1 MGIPE
6 KLNRLRFDLAVRS
19 ILRTPPVKLD
29 GNDFTVLSMVQHRD
43 VRSYLLAV
51 KSFCL
56 YTKPSRVV
64 VIADPTLDA
73 TDRAVMRCHV
83 PAVEFREARDFQPEG
98 IPTGGCWERFCAV
111 AEYVRDSYVVQLDAD
126 TVAVQAMPEVTAAV
140 ADGAAFTLGT
150 EDDMKIVSCGEIAT
164 WARSRLS
171 AMDHIQLV
179 AESRLDQIEAADEY
193 RYVRGCAGF
202 AGYPRASLNFAKVR
216 EFSRRMERVLPDR
229 WSEWGSEQFSSNVL
243 VASMPGARVLPH
255 PKYCA
260 PHRRRPDTVFM
271 HFIGYV
277 RYATPLY
284 ARLAS
289 QLSRDLRALT

>member
-1 MGIPE
+1 MGISE

-51 KSFCL
+51 KSLCL
-56 YTKPSRVV
+56 YVKPSRVV
-64 VIADPTLDA
+64 VIADPTLDE
-73 TDRAVMRCHV
+73 TDRAVMRRHV
-83 PAVEFREARDFQPEG
+83 PGVEFREARDFQRDG
-98 IPTGGCWERFCAV
+98 IPRGGCWERFCAV
-111 AEYVRDSYVVQLDAD
+111 ADYARDSYVVQLDAD
-126 TVAVQAMPEVTAAV
+126 TVAVEPLPEVLAAV

-150 EDDMKIVSCGEIAT
+150 EDDMNIVSSSEIAT
-164 WARSRLS
+164 WARSRLGPT
-171 AMDHIQLV
+171 DHIQLV
-179 AESRLDQIEAADEY
+179 AESRLDQIEAANEY

-202 AGYPRASLNFAKVR
+202 AGYPRASLDFAKVH
-216 EFSRRMERVLPDR
+216 EFSRRMEQVLPDR

-260 PHRRRPDTVFM
+260 PHRRRADTVFM

-277 RYATPLY
+277 RYTTPLY
-284 ARLAS
+284 AHLAS
-289 QLSRDLRALT
+289 QISRELRAVA